1 VTAGMC
7 FECKSASRYDKLEC
21 DEVGCDVKVHRL
33 CLTHGENKWWCPHH
47 VAQISHGGD
56 DAEAAGQWRYSRHRQ
71 TKEALN
77 SRVRESIDGY
87 ATSWQKRAYLDS
99 DSDDDL
105 PGSVSSSEKSEAES
119 DDDTKYRP
127 VKTMRRSKN
136 RGVRRG
142 DRRRNECRH
151 WDANPCS
158 EAQLPYGEAEALWL
172 APRVSGPCSDRAAV

>member
-1 VTAGMC
+1 MTVTAGMC
-7 FECKSASRYDKLEC
+7 FACKSASRYDKLEC

-56 DAEAAGQWRYSRHRQ
+56 DAEAAGQWRYSGHRQ

-77 SRVRESIDGY
+77 SRVRESIDVY

-119 DDDTKYRP
+119 DDDTKYRS
-127 VKTMRRSKN
+127 VRTMRR
-136 RGVRRG
+136 
-142 DRRRNECRH
+142 DRYCI
-151 WDANPCS
+151 
-158 EAQLPYGEAEALWL
+158 G
-172 APRVSGPCSDRAAV
+172 